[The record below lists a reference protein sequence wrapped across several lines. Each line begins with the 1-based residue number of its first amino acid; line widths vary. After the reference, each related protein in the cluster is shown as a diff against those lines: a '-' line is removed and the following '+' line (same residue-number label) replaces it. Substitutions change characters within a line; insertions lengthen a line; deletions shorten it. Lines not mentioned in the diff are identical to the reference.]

1 MIEVNILN
9 IIVFKVDFNVSVV
22 YINLWKNFLI
32 IYKKN
37 LYKFFYNLKI
47 YFLCFVLKYFFM
59 VFF

>member
-32 IYKKN
+32 IYKK
-37 LYKFFYNLKI
+37 KFI
-47 YFLCFVLKYFFM
+47 
-59 VFF
+59 

>member
-32 IYKKN
+32 IYKK
-37 LYKFFYNLKI
+37 KI
-47 YFLCFVLKYFFM
+47 YISFFII
-59 VFF
+59 